1 MTKTNY
7 HHGNLREALLVAAHC
22 ILVAEGVG
30 GLSLR
35 KVAKQTGVSAT
46 ALYSHFKDKRELL
59 AVLASEGYEQLA
71 ASMLAAAGATG
82 TTDNRD
88 SGLRLSGLALGY
100 VSFATENDALFQ
112 LMFGRE
118 IGNLTDYPF
127 LVESGSRCYAL
138 MAQSVA
144 VKLRDSGSL
153 DSPAV
158 AATAAW
164 SMVHGL
170 ATLINDGRITPGTC
184 GVSSN
189 EEMVLQLCRTFTFG
203 YQ

>member
-1 MTKTNY
+1 MAKINY
-7 HHGNLREALLVAAHC
+7 HHGNLREALLVSAHR
-22 ILVAEGVG
+22 ILVADGVG

-35 KVAKQTGVSAT
+35 KVAKHTGVSAT

-59 AVLASEGYEQLA
+59 AVLASEGFEQLS
-71 ASMLAAAGATG
+71 ASMLAAAGKPAA
-82 TTDNRD
+82 DKRD
-88 SGLRLSGLALGY
+88 AGLDLSGLALGY
-100 VSFATENDALFQ
+100 VSFATANDALFQ

-118 IGNLTDYPF
+118 VGNLMDYPF

-144 VKLRDSGSL
+144 GQLKDRGSP
-153 DSPAV
+153 DNPAV

-170 ATLINDGRITPGTC
+170 ATLINDGRIEPGTC
-184 GVSSN
+184 GASSN
-189 EEMVLQLCRTFTFG
+189 EEMVLQLCRTFTFAR
-203 YQ
+203 Q

>member
-7 HHGNLREALLVAAHC
+7 HHGNLREALLVSAHC

-35 KVAKQTGVSAT
+35 KVAKQAGVSAT
-46 ALYSHFKDKRELL
+46 ALYSHFQDKRELL
-59 AVLASEGYEQLA
+59 AVLASEGFEQLA
-71 ASMLAAAGATG
+71 ASMLAAAGETG
-82 TTDNRD
+82 TDSRG
-88 SGLRLSGLALGY
+88 SGLHLSGLALGY

-118 IGNLTDYPF
+118 IGNLMDYPF
-127 LVESGSRCYAL
+127 LLKSGSRCYDL
-138 MAQSVA
+138 MAQSVTA
-144 VKLRDSGSL
+144 KLRDSGSP
-153 DSPAV
+153 DNPAV